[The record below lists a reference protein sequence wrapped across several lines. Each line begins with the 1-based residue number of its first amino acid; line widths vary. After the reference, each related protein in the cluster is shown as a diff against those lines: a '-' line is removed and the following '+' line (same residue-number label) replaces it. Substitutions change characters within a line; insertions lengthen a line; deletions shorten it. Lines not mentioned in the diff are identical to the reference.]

1 MKKWKRYL
9 PLGVLTLV
17 LAATAMLTFTVQ
29 AEETEH
35 GVIPDRVYFG
45 EIDGGGMTQEE
56 AVEAIEAYVDQ
67 LSQTKVILNAGE
79 NTLESTAGALGLSW
93 INPDIVKEAAGLG
106 KSGNLIA
113 RYMVMKD
120 LEHEDKVYTIAFAV
134 DSDKITV
141 LLEENLETLNTEAL
155 DAQLSREGEEFV
167 ITPGSQGVT
176 VDVASSVKK
185 VEEYFTAGWDQQEA
199 QLELVAEV
207 VDPRGTEEELS
218 KVQDV
223 LGSYHTNFSSSSS
236 GRVKNLQVGTSK
248 INGKVLYPG
257 DQFSVY
263 EACSPFDAASG
274 YELAGAY
281 ENGTTVQSYGG
292 GMCQVSTTL
301 YNAVIRAELEITERF
316 AHSMTVDY
324 VQPSEDAAIAGTYKD
339 LKFVNNTEAP
349 LYIEG
354 YTSGRDLYFTVYG
367 QETRPANR
375 EVSFVSETMNSADP
389 GVEFKAID
397 APVGTINKVQSAHV
411 GKSARLWKIVTVNGV
426 EESKE
431 IFNTSSYRS
440 SPAIYEVGISSAN
453 ADAAAGISAALAS
466 QDEASIRAA
475 ASYWSDEAIAE
486 REAAAAPPPPTTPEQ
501 PVTPPTGGET
511 MPPAGGE
518 ITPPT
523 DGTPAP

>member
-45 EIDGGGMTQEE
+45 DIDGGGMTQEE
-56 AVEAIEAYVDQ
+56 AVEAIEAYVEQ
-67 LSQTKVILNAGE
+67 LSQTKVILKAGE

-93 INPDIVKEAAGLG
+93 LNPDIVKEAAGLG

-134 DSDKITV
+134 DSAKIAE
-141 LLEENLETLNTEAL
+141 LLEENLETLNTEAV
-155 DAQLSREGEEFV
+155 DAQLSRENEEFV

-176 VDVASSVKK
+176 VNVASSAEKI
-185 VEEYFTAGWDQQEA
+185 EEYFTAGWDQQEA
-199 QLELVAEV
+199 QVELVAEV
-207 VDPRGTEEELS
+207 VNPKGTEEELR

-223 LGSYHTNFSSSSS
+223 LGSYHTNFSSSSA
-236 GRVKNLQVGTSK
+236 GRVKNLQVGSSK

-257 DQFSVY
+257 EQFSVN
-263 EACSPFDAASG
+263 EVCGPFDAAGG

-281 ENGTTVQSYGG
+281 ENGATVQAYGG
-292 GMCQVSTTL
+292 GICQVSTTL
-301 YNAVIRAELEITERF
+301 YNAVIRAELQITERF

-324 VQPSEDAAIAGTYKD
+324 VQPSEDAAIAGSYKD

-354 YTSGRDLYFTVYG
+354 YTSGRDLYFTIYG

-375 EVSFVSETMNSADP
+375 EVSFVSETTNSAETD
-389 GVEFKAID
+389 VEFKAID

-426 EESKE
+426 EESRE

-453 ADAAAGISAALAS
+453 AEAAAGISAALAS

-486 REAAAAPPPPTTPEQ
+486 REAAAAPPPTTPEQ

-511 MPPAGGE
+511 TPPAGGE
-518 ITPPT
+518 TTPPT